1 MVRMRQG
8 LAVLLLAMAGVVKS
22 EPLPPPASIGLLAL
36 PQLFG
41 AQPCAGDQVASLP
54 FFESPEGLQPVGEIV
69 ARWDEPRAAGDC
81 VRPDVRVRWFDAP
94 DARPMTTEERA
105 YGKPAAVVTEQRA
118 GWFKILL
125 AERMAW
131 IRPEQGYRFYP
142 LEDLYQEQATYLS
155 LAWDGALCRE
165 PGQYRQCPTT
175 VIAPELAPP
184 VEVLASREVDGQTWF
199 RIRFL
204 ARGGCGEGDEI
215 LPRSEGWVPAYGR
228 ENKPSIWFYSRGC

>member
-8 LAVLLLAMAGVVKS
+8 LAGLLRPMAGVVKG
-22 EPLPPPASIGLLAL
+22 EPLPPPASIGLLAP

-118 GWFKILL
+118 
-125 AERMAW
+125 
-131 IRPEQGYRFYP
+131 
-142 LEDLYQEQATYLS
+142 
-155 LAWDGALCRE
+155 
-165 PGQYRQCPTT
+165 
-175 VIAPELAPP
+175 
-184 VEVLASREVDGQTWF
+184 
-199 RIRFL
+199 
-204 ARGGCGEGDEI
+204 
-215 LPRSEGWVPAYGR
+215 
-228 ENKPSIWFYSRGC
+228 